1 MANRASVSGNGAAR
15 CSSRNPCGGFK
26 IAVQANSLERFRPG
40 DARESVRTAGKRR
53 FPGKRDE
60 PVSPFRTA
68 ILPPWSAPGNSPL
81 LFPTNRVATMMARKF
96 LLSSPARRRRSVT
109 ALAVMSFVT
118 AAAAPLAAQSDRE
131 RVMEVT
137 RPTNDFSKP
146 ERFERRPGGAATVFR
161 PPNRNSF
168 SHPSGNMAFER
179 QLDFRVGNGI
189 FKKLWVSA
197 PSSTASSDGLGPLFN
212 ARSCQRCHLKDG
224 RGHPPAAGERAES
237 MFLRLSIPVQNADKR
252 KATPAAA
259 PEPTYG
265 TQLQNFS
272 VRGVPAEGDMTIS
285 YREIPVALSGGE
297 TAYLRDPAYGV
308 SGLSY
313 GPLHPQTMLSPR
325 VAPPVIGMGLLEAVP
340 EADILSQADPDD
352 ADGDGISGR
361 PNRVWSDEHQK
372 AMLGRFGWKAA
383 QPTVAQQTASAFLG
397 DIGISTP
404 LYPSPAGGCTPAQ
417 EACRAAPHGSL
428 PNGAEASARVFRLVV
443 FYTRNLGVPARRD
456 IDAPQVLEGKRL
468 FYEANCIGCHR
479 PKFVTRRD
487 SIGEEQS
494 FQLIWPY
501 TDLLL
506 HDMGEG
512 LADRRPEG
520 EATGREWRTPPL
532 WGIGLTQAVN
542 GHTLFLHDGRARNL
556 LEAILWHG
564 GEAQAAKESVIDM
577 TREERAALL
586 AFLNSL

>member
-1 MANRASVSGNGAAR
+1 MTALPSLPGLRISATALIVMGA
-15 CSSRNPCGGFK
+15 
-26 IAVQANSLERFRPG
+26 
-40 DARESVRTAGKRR
+40 
-53 FPGKRDE
+53 
-60 PVSPFRTA
+60 
-68 ILPPWSAPGNSPL
+68 
-81 LFPTNRVATMMARKF
+81 
-96 LLSSPARRRRSVT
+96 VT
-109 ALAVMSFVT
+109 AT
-118 AAAAPLAAQSDRE
+118 PLAAQTDRE
-131 RVMEVT
+131 RVAAVT
-137 RPTNDFSKP
+137 RPAKDFSKP
-146 ERFERRPGGAATVFR
+146 ERFERRPGGAATVFKS
-161 PPNRNSF
+161 PNRNSF
-168 SHPSGNMAFER
+168 SHPSGNMPFER
-179 QLDFRVGNGI
+179 QLNFRVGNGI

-237 MFLRLSIPVQNADKR
+237 MFLRLSIPPRGADGQKTTR
-252 KATPAAA
+252 RTAVV

-285 YREIPVALSGGE
+285 YREIPVAMAGGE
-297 TAYLRDPAYGV
+297 TAYLRAPTYEV
-308 SGLSY
+308 SGLPY
-313 GPLHPQTMLSPR
+313 GPLHPQTVLSPR

-340 EADILSQADPDD
+340 AADILSHADPDD

-361 PNRVWSDEHQK
+361 PNRVWSDERQEM
-372 AMLGRFGWKAA
+372 MLGRFGWKAA
-383 QPTVAQQTASAFLG
+383 QPTVAQQTAGAFLG
-397 DIGISTP
+397 DVGISTP
-404 LYPSPAGGCTPAQ
+404 LYPNPAGDCTAAQ
-417 EACRAAPHGSL
+417 RACRTAPHGSL
-428 PNGAEASARVFRLVV
+428 PNGAEASARMFRLVV

-456 IDAPQVLEGKRL
+456 VDDPQVLEGKRL
-468 FYEANCIGCHR
+468 FYESNCIGCHR

-512 LADRRPEG
+512 LADRSPEWD
-520 EATGREWRTPPL
+520 ATGREWRTPPL

-556 LEAILWHG
+556 LEAVLWHG
-564 GEAQAAKESVIDM
+564 GEAQAAKERVVEM
-577 TREERAALL
+577 TKEERAALL